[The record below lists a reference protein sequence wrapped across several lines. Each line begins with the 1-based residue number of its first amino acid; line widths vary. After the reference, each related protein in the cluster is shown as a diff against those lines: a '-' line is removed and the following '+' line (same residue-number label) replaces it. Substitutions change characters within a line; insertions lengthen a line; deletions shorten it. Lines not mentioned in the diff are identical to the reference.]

1 MKRAFKGQYRN
12 AYFGS
17 LVYSGQKLWPCK
29 KGGWQNSGK
38 ERYLSK
44 TPFLTFV
51 YLSKC
56 GIKLPGIGNAKKVFF
71 LLAGLMIIDPKRV
84 ISFQNSPSDRLFASL

>member
-56 GIKLPGIGNAKKVFF
+56 DTKLRGIFGNAKKSFS
-71 LLAGLMIIDPKRV
+71 LTGLMIIDQK
-84 ISFQNSPSDRLFASL
+84 SLESEKLSLQQTLC